1 MTTAIIVI
9 NGHLSTSPPI
19 WKTSLGVCF
28 RLFESRI
35 EGFSSLRLR
44 SCSHDQP
51 LRKLAAQIQKEE
63 KTLQTKFVRDED
75 ERPKV
80 AYNEFSSVIPV
91 ISLAGIDEVEGRR
104 SEICRKIV
112 EACEDWGIF
121 QVVDHGVDAGLISEM
136 TGLAR
141 EFFALPPEE
150 KLRFDMS
157 GGKKGG
163 FIVSS
168 HLQGEAVQDWREIV
182 TYFSYPIRARDYSR
196 WPDKPDG
203 WRAVTESYSENLMG
217 LACKLLGVLSEA
229 MGLETEALTN
239 ACVDMDQKVVVNFYP
254 KCPQP
259 DLTLGLKR
267 HTDPGTITLLL
278 QDQVGGL
285 QATRDGGKTWITVQP
300 IEGAFVVNLG
310 DHGHYLSNGRFKNA
324 DHQAVVNSNYS
335 RLSIATFQNPA
346 PEATVYPL
354 KIREGEKPVLDGPMT
369 FMEMYKKKM
378 SKDLE
383 LARLKKLAKE
393 KVLEEQELEK
403 AKGVEEIFA

>member
-1 MTTAIIVI
+1 MAPTPTTLTAIA
-9 NGHLSTSPPI
+9 G
-19 WKTSLGVCF
+19 
-28 RLFESRI
+28 
-35 EGFSSLRLR
+35 
-44 SCSHDQP
+44 
-51 LRKLAAQIQKEE
+51 E
-63 KTLQTKFVRDED
+63 KTLQQSFVRDED

-80 AYNEFSSVIPV
+80 AYNQFSNDIPI
-91 ISLAGIDEVEGRR
+91 ISLSGIEEVEGRR
-104 SEICRKIV
+104 AEICKKIV
-112 EACEDWGIF
+112 EACEDWGVF
-121 QVVDHGVDAGLISEM
+121 QIVDHGIDPKLISEM
-136 TGLAR
+136 TRLAR

-182 TYFSYPIRARDYSR
+182 TYFSYPVRHRDYSR
-196 WPDKPDG
+196 WPDKPEG
-203 WRAVTESYSENLMG
+203 WRDVTKQYSDELMS
-217 LACKLLGVLSEA
+217 LACKLLEVLSEA
-229 MGLETEALTN
+229 MGLEKEALTK

-300 IEGAFVVNLG
+300 VEGAFVVNLG
-310 DHGHYLSNGRFKNA
+310 DHGHFLSNGRFKNA
-324 DHQAVVNSNYS
+324 DHQAVVNSNHS

-346 PEATVYPL
+346 QEAIVYPL
-354 KIREGEKPVLDGPMT
+354 KVREGERPILEEPMT
-369 FMEMYKKKM
+369 YTEMYKKKM

-383 LARLKKLAKE
+383 LARLKKHAKE
-393 KVLEEQELEK
+393 QLQDSEK
-403 AKGVEEIFA
+403 AKPEAKPVDDIFA

>member
-1 MTTAIIVI
+1 MAPSTLTA
-9 NGHLSTSPPI
+9 
-19 WKTSLGVCF
+19 
-28 RLFESRI
+28 
-35 EGFSSLRLR
+35 
-44 SCSHDQP
+44 
-51 LRKLAAQIQKEE
+51 LADE
-63 KTLQTKFVRDED
+63 KTLQTSFIRDEE

-80 AYNEFSSVIPV
+80 AYNKFSDEIPV
-91 ISLAGIDEVEGRR
+91 ISLKGLDESGKRG
-104 SEICRKIV
+104 EICEKIV
-112 EACEDWGIF
+112 KACEDWGVF
-121 QVVDHGVDAGLISEM
+121 QVVDHGVDAELISQM
-136 TGLAR
+136 TKFAK

-168 HLQGEAVQDWREIV
+168 HLQGEVVQDWREIV
-182 TYFSYPIRARDYSR
+182 TYFSYPIGARDYSR
-196 WPDKPDG
+196 WPDKPQG
-203 WRAVTESYSENLMG
+203 WIAVTEKYSEKLMD
-217 LACKLLGVLSEA
+217 LACKLLEVLSEA
-229 MGLETEALTN
+229 MGLEKEALTK

-285 QATRDGGKTWITVQP
+285 QATKDNGKTWITVQP
-300 IEGAFVVNLG
+300 VEGAFVVNLG

-324 DHQAVVNSNYS
+324 DHQAVVNSNSS

-346 PEATVYPL
+346 PEAIVYPL
-354 KIREGEKPVLDGPMT
+354 KIREGEKAVMDEPIT
-369 FMEMYKKKM
+369 FAEMYRRKM

-393 KVLEEQELEK
+393 QQIQAAEK
-403 AKGVEEIFA
+403 AKLESKPIEEILA